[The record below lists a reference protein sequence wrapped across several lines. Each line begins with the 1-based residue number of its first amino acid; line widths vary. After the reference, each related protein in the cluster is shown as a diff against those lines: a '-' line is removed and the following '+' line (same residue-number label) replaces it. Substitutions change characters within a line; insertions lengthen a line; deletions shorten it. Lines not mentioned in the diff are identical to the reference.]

1 MLAAKAGKSEC
12 PPLWYKKPMEKAAIQ
27 VEGLRFCYDQVEVLH
42 GLTFELCLGEVLG
55 LLGANGAGKSTT
67 LKILAGILSCGSGK
81 IRVHDFTLPENRNE
95 VKRLLGYVPESAGLY
110 ESLSAKEFLELC
122 GRLHEI
128 EEKKLQQKIS
138 RLLEVLDLGKERFHR
153 LATFSKGMRQK
164 VLISAAL
171 LHDPK
176 ILLLDEPLSGLDV
189 VSSVLVKDLLA
200 ALARDGRAVF
210 YSSHVLDV
218 VERVCSRV
226 LIIHQGNLIADGS
239 PEQLKT
245 LWGQPT
251 LEDAFRSLTQA
262 SPTDPLVENILETMK
277 L

>member
-1 MLAAKAGKSEC
+1 MNHAV
-12 PPLWYKKPMEKAAIQ
+12 IQ
-27 VEGLRFCYDQVEVLH
+27 VEALRFSYDQIEVLH
-42 GLTFELCLGEVLG
+42 GLTFHVCSGEVLG

-67 LKILAGILSCGSGK
+67 LKILAGILSHSTGTVQVAGL
-81 IRVHDFTLPENRNE
+81 TLSEHRNE

-110 ESLSAKEFLELC
+110 ESLTAKEFLELC

-128 EEKKLQQKIS
+128 EEKKLQQKI
-138 RLLEVLDLGKERFHR
+138 LGLFEALDLKKERFHR

-164 VLISAAL
+164 VLIAAAL

-189 VSSVLVKDLLA
+189 VTSVLVKDLLA
-200 ALARDGRAVF
+200 ALARVGRAVF

-218 VERVCSRV
+218 VERVCGRV
-226 LIIHQGNLIADGS
+226 LIIHKGNLIADGS
-239 PEQLKT
+239 PDQLKASR
-245 LWGQPT
+245 GRST
-251 LEDAFRSLTQA
+251 LEDAFRSLTEA
-262 SPTDPLVENILETMK
+262 APTDPVVENILEAMR

>member
-1 MLAAKAGKSEC
+1 M
-12 PPLWYKKPMEKAAIQ
+12 
-27 VEGLRFCYDQVEVLH
+27 RFSYGRTEVLH
-42 GLTFELCLGEVLG
+42 GLTFHLAPGEVLG

-67 LKILAGILSCGSGK
+67 LKILAGILSPGSGT
-81 IRVHDFTLPENRNE
+81 IRVQGFTLPEDRDE
-95 VKRLLGYVPESAGLY
+95 AKRILGYVPESAELY

-138 RLLEVLDLGKERFHR
+138 RLLDALDLGKQRFQR

-164 VLISAAL
+164 VLISAAP

-189 VSSVLVKDLLA
+189 MSSVLVKDLLA
-200 ALARDGRAVF
+200 SLARDGRAVL

-218 VERVCSRV
+218 VERVCNRA
-226 LIIHQGNLIADGS
+226 LIIHHGTLIADGS
-239 PEQLKT
+239 PAQLKASRD
-245 LWGQPT
+245 QAT
-251 LEDAFRSLTQA
+251 LEDAFRALTEA
-262 SPTDPLVENILETMK
+262 PSTDPAVESILEAMK

>member
-1 MLAAKAGKSEC
+1 MEDAEGFARFHGIKSE
-12 PPLWYKKPMEKAAIQ
+12 MDGAAIE
-27 VEGLRFCYDQVEVLH
+27 VEGLYFSYDQVEVLH
-42 GLTFELCLGEVLG
+42 GLTFQVRSGEVLG

-67 LKILAGILSCGSGK
+67 LKILAGILSHGSGK
-81 IRVHDFTLPENRNE
+81 IRVQEFTLPENRNE

-110 ESLSAKEFLELC
+110 ESLTAKEFLELC

-128 EEKKLQQKIS
+128 EEKKLQKKIS
-138 RLLEVLDLGKERFHR
+138 RLLELLDLGKERFHR

-164 VLISAAL
+164 VLIAAAL

-189 VSSVLVKDLLA
+189 VSSVLVKGLLA

-218 VERVCSRV
+218 VERLCSRV
-226 LIIHQGNLIADGS
+226 LIIHKGKLIADGS
-239 PEQLKT
+239 PDELKT
-245 LWGQPT
+245 SRGQAT
-251 LEDAFRSLTQA
+251 LEDAFRALTEA
-262 SPTDPLVENILETMK
+262 APTDPLVESILEAMK